1 MNRQSKASRRSSVT
15 VRQALVRAVFI
26 IAALSAQ
33 ARTAF
38 ADAGFIGGNGITE
51 NKIRNGDFT
60 FDDIPK
66 VVMNATNFFLGF
78 AGTVA
83 VMMIIYGAFRL
94 SLGSVESDKDT
105 AKKIIG
111 AAVIGFVLAVSSWA
125 IVKLIMTN
133 V

>member
-1 MNRQSKASRRSSVT
+1 M
-15 VRQALVRAVFI
+15 VRPTQILFVL
-26 IAALSAQ
+26 AAASAQ

-51 NKIRNGDFT
+51 EKIRKGDFT
-60 FDDIPK
+60 FDDIPT

-125 IVKLIMTN
+125 IVKLVMTN

>member
-1 MNRQSKASRRSSVT
+1 
-15 VRQALVRAVFI
+15 
-26 IAALSAQ
+26 
-33 ARTAF
+33 
-38 ADAGFIGGNGITE
+38 
-51 NKIRNGDFT
+51 
-60 FDDIPK
+60 
-66 VVMNATNFFLGF
+66 MNATNFFLGL

-125 IVKLIMTN
+125 IVKLVMTN